1 MTEFK
6 KARDAIRQFAL
17 TDMDLMNVRDLLYYN
32 MERGL
37 QRETYEQATGSQELN
52 VTFIIYSSSLIMNH
66 SQN

>member
-37 QRETYEQATGSQELN
+37 QRETYEQATGTQRKTHRDLKVN
-52 VTFIIYSSSLIMNH
+52 TNL
-66 SQN
+66 